1 MTWLTWRQS
10 RVQWV
15 AAGIALAVLALVYG
29 LTEASLNHL
38 YGLYGAHPAVFL
50 AQVRTGSYP
59 LLYFAGVA
67 VMYLAPLII
76 GAFWGAPLVAREL
89 EAGTHRLAWNQSVS
103 RSRWLLIK
111 LAVGG
116 GAAMLFAG
124 LASLLLTWWAGPI
137 DRAGGFP
144 LGTSQLSKF
153 QPIVFGTRGIVPVG
167 AAALAFAI
175 GVCAGLL
182 LRRVVPAMAVTL
194 GLLGAL
200 LVAMA
205 LVVSPRLITPAQYTH
220 PVTASLTT
228 MAVTGNGQ
236 LNDPVKDMP
245 GAWILTDQI
254 VTKSGAVFV
263 LPDVAACQT
272 GTQAQCDA
280 WLAAQSL
287 RQHVVYQPA
296 SRYWIYQILETI
308 IWLAIAAAMSVLCL
322 WRIRSVP

>member
-10 RVQWV
+10 RVPWV

-29 LTEASLNHL
+29 LTEAGLNHL

-59 LLYFAGVA
+59 LLYFAGGA

-103 RSRWLLIK
+103 RTRWLFIK
-111 LAVGG
+111 LAIGG
-116 GAAMLFAG
+116 GAAMVFAG

-167 AAALAFAI
+167 AAALAFTI

-182 LRRVVPAMAVTL
+182 LRRVIPAMAITL
-194 GLLGAL
+194 GLFAAL
-200 LVAMA
+200 LVAMP
-205 LVVSPRLITPAQYTH
+205 LTVSPHLITAAQYTR
-220 PVTASLTT
+220 PVTAKLTT
-228 MAVTGNGQ
+228 MPITGNGQ
-236 LNDPVKDMP
+236 INDPVTDMP

-254 VTKSGAVFV
+254 ITKSGSVFV
-263 LPDVAACQT
+263 LPDVPACQT

-280 WLAAQSL
+280 WLGAQSL

-296 SRYWIYQILETI
+296 SRYWTYQILETS
-308 IWLAIAAAMSVLCL
+308 IWLAIAAALSALCL
-322 WRIRSVP
+322 WRIRSVQ

>member
-1 MTWLTWRQS
+1 
-10 RVQWV
+10 
-15 AAGIALAVLALVYG
+15 
-29 LTEASLNHL
+29 
-38 YGLYGAHPAVFL
+38 VFL
-50 AQVRTGSYP
+50 AQVRTGRYP
-59 LLYFAGVA
+59 LLYFAGGA
-67 VMYLAPLII
+67 IMYLAPLVI

-89 EAGTHRLAWNQSVS
+89 EAGTHRLAWNQSVT
-103 RSRWLLIK
+103 RTRWLVMK
-111 LAVGG
+111 LAIGG

-167 AAALAFAI
+167 AAALAFTI

-182 LRRVVPAMAVTL
+182 LRRVIPAMAVTL
-194 GLLGAL
+194 GLFAAL
-200 LVAMA
+200 LVAMP
-205 LVVSPRLITPAQYTH
+205 LTVSPHLITAAQYTR
-220 PVTASLTT
+220 PVTANLTT
-228 MAVTGNGQ
+228 MPISGNGQ
-236 LNDPVKDMP
+236 INDPVTDMP

-254 VTKSGAVFV
+254 ITKSGSVFV
-263 LPDVAACQT
+263 LPDVPACQT

-296 SRYWIYQILETI
+296 SRYWTYQILETS
-308 IWLAIAAAMSVLCL
+308 IWLAIAAALSALCL
-322 WRIRSVP
+322 WRIRSVQ

>member
-10 RVQWV
+10 RIQFV
-15 AAGIALAVLALVYG
+15 AAALALAVLALVYG
-29 LTEASLNHL
+29 LTGSGLNHL

-59 LLYFAGVA
+59 LLYFAGGA

-103 RSRWLLIK
+103 RTRWLFIK
-111 LAVGG
+111 LAIGG

-167 AAALAFAI
+167 AAALAFTI

-182 LRRVVPAMAVTL
+182 LRRVIPAMAITL
-194 GLLGAL
+194 GLFAAL
-200 LVAMA
+200 LVAMP
-205 LVVSPRLITPAQYTH
+205 LTVSPHLITAAQYTR
-220 PVTASLTT
+220 PVTANLTT
-228 MAVTGNGQ
+228 MPITGNGQ
-236 LNDPVKDMP
+236 INDPVTDMP

-254 VTKSGAVFV
+254 ITKSGSVFV
-263 LPDVAACQT
+263 LPDVPACQT

-296 SRYWIYQILETI
+296 SRYWTYQILETS
-308 IWLAIAAAMSVLCL
+308 IWLAIAAALSALCL
-322 WRIRSVP
+322 WRIRSVQ

>member
-10 RVQWV
+10 RVPWV

-29 LTEASLNHL
+29 LTEAGLNHL

-59 LLYFAGVA
+59 LLYFAGGA

-103 RSRWLLIK
+103 RTRWLFIK
-111 LAVGG
+111 LAIGG
-116 GAAMLFAG
+116 GAAMVFAG

-167 AAALAFAI
+167 AAALAFTI

-182 LRRVVPAMAVTL
+182 LRRVIPAMAITL
-194 GLLGAL
+194 GLFAAL
-200 LVAMA
+200 LVAMP
-205 LVVSPRLITPAQYTH
+205 LTVSPHLITAAQYTR
-220 PVTASLTT
+220 PVTANLTT
-228 MAVTGNGQ
+228 MPITGNGQ
-236 LNDPVKDMP
+236 INDPVTDMP

-254 VTKSGAVFV
+254 ITKSGSVFV
-263 LPDVAACQT
+263 LPDVPACQT

-280 WLAAQSL
+280 WLGAQSL

-296 SRYWIYQILETI
+296 SRYWTYQILETS
-308 IWLAIAAAMSVLCL
+308 IWLAIAAALSALCL
-322 WRIRSVP
+322 WRIRSVQ

>member
-10 RVQWV
+10 RVPWV

-29 LTEASLNHL
+29 LTEAGLNHL

-59 LLYFAGVA
+59 LLYFAGGA

-103 RSRWLLIK
+103 RTRWLFIK
-111 LAVGG
+111 LAICGG
-116 GAAMLFAG
+116 VAMLFAG

-167 AAALAFAI
+167 AAALAFTI

-182 LRRVVPAMAVTL
+182 LRRVIPAMAITL
-194 GLLGAL
+194 GLFAAL
-200 LVAMA
+200 LVAMP
-205 LVVSPRLITPAQYTH
+205 LTVSPHLITAAQYTR
-220 PVTASLTT
+220 PVTANLTT
-228 MAVTGNGQ
+228 MPITGNGQ
-236 LNDPVKDMP
+236 INDPVTDMP

-254 VTKSGAVFV
+254 ITKSGSVFV
-263 LPDVAACQT
+263 LPDVPACQT

-280 WLAAQSL
+280 WLGAQSL

-296 SRYWIYQILETI
+296 SRYWTYQILETS
-308 IWLAIAAAMSVLCL
+308 IWLAIAAALSALCL
-322 WRIRSVP
+322 WRIRSVQ